1 MRLNPHLAEETELQS
16 HADDQ
21 RESDFGCDWS
31 SDPMEILMQKQEQEL
46 ERQKLALWANY
57 TVQ

>member
-1 MRLNPHLAEETELQS
+1 MRLNPHLAEETELMS

-21 RESDFGCDWS
+21 LESDFGCDWS
-31 SDPMEILMQKQEQEL
+31 SDPMEILMRKQEL
-46 ERQKLALWANY
+46 ERQELALWSNY

>member
-1 MRLNPHLAEETELQS
+1 MRLNPHLAEETELMS

-21 RESDFGCDWS
+21 LESDFGCDWS
-31 SDPMEILMQKQEQEL
+31 SDPMEILMRKQEL
-46 ERQKLALWANY
+46 ERQELALWTNY